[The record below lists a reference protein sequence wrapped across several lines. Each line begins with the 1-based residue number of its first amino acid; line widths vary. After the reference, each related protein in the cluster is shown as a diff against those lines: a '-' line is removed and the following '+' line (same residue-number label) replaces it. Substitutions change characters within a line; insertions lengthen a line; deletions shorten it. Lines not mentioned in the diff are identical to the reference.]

1 MHPTTSLFETCK
13 KNNDPRTRWS
23 VGRTS
28 TIRGQTRGG
37 RYSVSGFWWINAVV
51 VGVNIGS
58 ATGGP
63 SDELTLGR
71 AMAA

>member
-1 MHPTTSLFETCK
+1 M
-13 KNNDPRTRWS
+13 
-23 VGRTS
+23 
-28 TIRGQTRGG
+28 RGQTRGG